1 MTYDGVVA
9 VYLFT
14 VATMGC
20 VCRGWQNI
28 QDLSRMFGSGEGIR
42 VVGSLRSECRSMYKA
57 KNVAGWKG
65 CCAVVQ
71 FREKVVAVTGMIL
84 FG

>member
-1 MTYDGVVA
+1 MYVEGGRTFRICQECLA
-9 VYLFT
+9 
-14 VATMGC
+14 A
-20 VCRGWQNI
+20 
-28 QDLSRMFGSGEGIR
+28 GEGIR
-42 VVGSLRSECRSMYKA
+42 VVVGSRRSECRSMYKA